1 MCVEAAHPAW
11 MREVQGVVAHV
22 AQEDRAAASRFH
34 QNAGVT
40 RGVTGRGQ
48 QGELRTDA
56 QRRVELGKQTHAL
69 NADEMVAELGRLCR
83 AAEPVP
89 IRARQVIAGVGKRRM
104 AIPPSPAKP
113 ERKTKPKPALD
124 GPAKPARHV
133 PEPPG
138 GEIERVTPPRDA
150 DSSPLAQPADSVVRS
165 PAGASSAG
173 SPGSSSDFAA
183 LAGADAPAPNRYTEA
198 EWRAMVAEA
207 AYLRAERR
215 GFVAGSPEQDWLEAE
230 DELRRTL
237 GDQG

>member
-1 MCVEAAHPAW
+1 M
-11 MREVQGVVAHV
+11 
-22 AQEDRAAASRFH
+22 SS
-34 QNAGVT
+34 
-40 RGVTGRGQ
+40 TG
-48 QGELRTDA
+48 
-56 QRRVELGKQTHAL
+56 
-69 NADEMVAELGRLCR
+69 
-83 AAEPVP
+83 
-89 IRARQVIAGVGKRRM
+89 
-104 AIPPSPAKP
+104 IPPSPAKP

-138 GEIERVTPPRDA
+138 SEIERVTPPRDA

-173 SPGSSSDFAA
+173 SLGSSSDFAS
-183 LAGADAPAPNRYTEA
+183 LSGADTPAPHRYTEA